1 VAGKGERHWIGR
13 FARFVV
19 FGGLAAVVNL
29 GVGRALYTN
38 AATTVWLPYWA
49 AVLIATS
56 SGMVVN
62 FGLNYA
68 YNFTYRGRSALLQ
81 FRTFVGVAI
90 VGVGLTALVA
100 EGALYVLVATHWAT
114 SLALGS
120 MVLQPEFIAHV
131 FAVGV
136 VTFYSFAAHSAFS
149 FNQGIRAQIG
159 RALQRMRPS

>member
-1 VAGKGERHWIGR
+1 MIGR

-29 GVGRALYTN
+29 VVGRALYTD
-38 AATTVWLPYWA
+38 AATTVWLPYWV
-49 AVLIATS
+49 AVVIGTS

-100 EGALYVLVATHWAT
+100 EGALYVLVSTHWAT
-114 SLALGS
+114 YLAVGS

-149 FNQGIRAQIG
+149 FNHGIRVQIN
-159 RALQRMRPS
+159 RALQRIRLS